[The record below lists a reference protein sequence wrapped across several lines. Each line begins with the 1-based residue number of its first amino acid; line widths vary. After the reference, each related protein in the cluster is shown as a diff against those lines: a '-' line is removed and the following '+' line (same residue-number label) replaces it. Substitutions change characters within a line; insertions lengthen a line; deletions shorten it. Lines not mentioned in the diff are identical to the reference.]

1 MKFSKFQYKASH
13 LSAIM
18 VAGCILTACGGGGDA
33 GSSIGT
39 VNFPSVRSLPG
50 PSGVSQ
56 LSSAND
62 ALVWARTGNTAVD
75 FNELINITGLG
86 LFNAFLSNFSSTPVG
101 TSFGSNSCASGFVN
115 IERLKQSAADISVG
129 DYYQVTYNAC
139 NSSGFTFNG
148 TIRAQLVGVLASGS
162 VGTRYSATSFGY
174 VENATSVS
182 YSGITAVVNH
192 AFNSTLSAYSATGTI
207 GTYFS
212 PSAGTL
218 TQNGSYTINNA
229 VVSSTLS
236 GSLVTG
242 KRFGMD
248 VVQGVL
254 NLKLDTET
262 PLTFSGSTLTSG
274 DVQILSSTHLSRVRV
289 SPNGGNS
296 RVNLDA
302 SNDGSFESFVDT
314 TGQLVF

>member
-1 MKFSKFQYKASH
+1 MQFSNISYKTSH
-13 LSAIM
+13 LSAAVIA
-18 VAGCILTACGGGGDA
+18 VCILTACGGGGDSGA
-33 GSSIGT
+33 SVGT
-39 VNFPSVRSLPG
+39 VSFPSVRSLPI
-50 PSGVSQ
+50 PSGVTQ
-56 LSSAND
+56 LSTVND
-62 ALVWARTGNTAVD
+62 ALPWARTGNTAVD
-75 FNELINITGLG
+75 FNELINTTGLG
-86 LFNAFLSNFSSTPVG
+86 LFNVFLSNFSSTPVG
-101 TSFGSNSCASGFVN
+101 TSFGNNFCSSGFVN

-129 DYYQVTYNAC
+129 DYYQATYNAC
-139 NSSGFTFNG
+139 STSGYTFNG

-162 VGTRYSATSFGY
+162 VATRYTATSFGY
-174 VENATSVS
+174 VDNATSES
-182 YSGITAVVNH
+182 HSGITAVVNH
-192 AFNSTLSAYSATGTI
+192 AFNSSLSAYSANGTV

-248 VVQGVL
+248 VVQGGL

-262 PLTFSGSTLTSG
+262 PLISSGSTLTSG
-274 DVQILSSTHLSRVRV
+274 NVQILNSTHLSRVRV